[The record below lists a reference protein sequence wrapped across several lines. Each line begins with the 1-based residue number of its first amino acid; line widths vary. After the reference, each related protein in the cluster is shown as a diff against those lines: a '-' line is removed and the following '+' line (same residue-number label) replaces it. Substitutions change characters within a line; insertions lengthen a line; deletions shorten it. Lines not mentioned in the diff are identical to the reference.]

1 MQQINDQLLL
11 TTMDYEI
18 IMGHL
23 RSGLGKTK
31 LNWRDAEELQL
42 ELNRAK
48 LVAKNDIPGDVV
60 RLNSFVVIQDEKEG
74 KKMEFT
80 IVTPEKANIK
90 EKKISILSPIGTA
103 LIGYRK
109 GNKVCCKVPSG
120 KRTFAILDV
129 INSFS

>member
-23 RSGLGKTK
+23 KSGLGKTK

-109 GNKVCCKVPSG
+109 GNKVCWKVPSG